1 MAGRNEGGQL
11 RGGWT
16 ARRTAVVAAGAAV
29 ALVAGAAVAVQRHGG
44 VASVLPVASPTPEP
58 TRSPLLPADPAD
70 AARPTAAGLA
80 RALAA
85 GLRDPALGPHVAVS
99 VVDTSTGAPLLETGA
114 RAVVL
119 PASTA
124 KIATAVA
131 VLTGLPPDRRLT
143 TRVVTGPGPG
153 DVVLVGGGDPTLSG
167 PFTRPGYPGAARLA
181 DLAAAVRTALA
192 GKAVRRVLVDDS
204 LYTGPQLGPGWRP
217 EYVTSGD
224 VSPVQALMV
233 DEGRTSLTPVD
244 GPFRAPRRPDPA
256 LAAGHDLA
264 VLLGA
269 PRAAVL
275 RGPAPPG
282 GATLG
287 QVASPT
293 IVELVE
299 QMLTRS
305 DNDLA
310 EALARQLA
318 LARGLPASFTGA
330 AAALRAVLADVL
342 VRAGAT
348 PQAVQLADGSGLS
361 RLDRVQPGGLTR
373 LLSAIAGA
381 DRNRLFPVLSGLPVA
396 GFDGTLSHRFR
407 RGPGR
412 PAAGVVRAKTGTLNG
427 VSALAGLVR
436 TRDGRLLAFDL
447 TADAVPLGATL
458 ASQTALDRLAAA
470 LAGCG
475 CR

>member
-1 MAGRNEGGQL
+1 M

-16 ARRTAVVAAGAAV
+16 ARRTALVAAGAAAV
-29 ALVAGAAVAVQRHGG
+29 LVAGAAVAVQRHGG
-44 VASVLPVASPTPEP
+44 VASVLPAATPTPEP
-58 TRSPLLPADPAD
+58 SRSPLLPPD
-70 AARPTAAGLA
+70 AVDAPLPTAAGLT
-80 RALAA
+80 RALVV
-85 GLRDPALGPHVAVS
+85 GLKDPALGGHVAVS
-99 VVDTSTGAPLLETGA
+99 VVDTATGAPLLETGA
-114 RAVVL
+114 GEVVL

-131 VLTGLPPDRRLT
+131 VLTALPHDRRLT
-143 TRVVTGPGPG
+143 TSVVAGTAPG

-167 PFTRPGYPGAARLA
+167 PFTRPGYPRTARLA

-192 GKAVRRVLVDDS
+192 GTQVRRVLVDDS

-217 EYVTSGD
+217 EYVTGGD
-224 VSPVQALMV
+224 VAPVQALMV
-233 DEGRTSLTPVD
+233 DEGRAALAPVD

-275 RGPAPPG
+275 RGPAPA
-282 GATLG
+282 GAAPLG
-287 QVASPT
+287 AVTSPT
-293 IVELVE
+293 IAELVE

-310 EALARQLA
+310 EALSRQLA

-330 AAALRAVLADVL
+330 SGALTAVLGDVL

-348 PQAVQLADGSGLS
+348 AHAVHLADGSGLS
-361 RLDRVQPGGLTR
+361 RLDQVQPGALTR
-373 LLSAIAGA
+373 LLVAVAGA
-381 DRNRLFPVLSGLPVA
+381 DRDRLFPVLSGLPVA
-396 GFDGTLSHRFR
+396 GFDGTLSHRYR

-475 CR
+475 CT